1 MSADRPPEGAQHRS
15 AQHEGTPVSA
25 DRPSE
30 GTPVS
35 HSIVVAADVAP
46 QPWRNGGGQTR
57 ELLAWPDANDW
68 QLRIS
73 RADIGADGPF
83 SAFPGVQRWFAVL
96 SGAGVAL
103 QFAAGERLVRQSDA
117 PLQFDGAAAPGCRLL
132 DGATQDLNLMARAGT
147 GCMQQVQAGQPWQD
161 RFALRAL
168 YTAVPGHW
176 HSGRASAELPA
187 HALLWVQEADT
198 EAWIFRPASHA
209 ASALA
214 WWLGFR
220 PGSA

>member
-1 MSADRPPEGAQHRS
+1 MKHQ
-15 AQHEGTPVSA
+15 
-25 DRPSE
+25 
-30 GTPVS
+30 
-35 HSIVVAADVAP
+35 IVIAADVAP

-73 RADIGADGPF
+73 RADIEADGPF

-96 SGAGVAL
+96 RGVGVAL
-103 QFAAGERLVRQSDA
+103 RFADGERLLRQSDA

-132 DGATQDLNLMARAGT
+132 DGATQDLNLMARGGT
-147 GCMQQVQAGQPWQD
+147 GCMQQVLAHQPWQD

-168 YTAVPGHW
+168 YTAVPGRW
-176 HSGRASAELPA
+176 NTARASADLPA
-187 HALLWVQEADT
+187 HTLLWAQEADT
-198 EAWIFRPASHA
+198 EAWTFQPASHVA
-209 ASALA
+209 EAKA

-220 PGSA
+220 PGGA